1 MEVDQTFIAAILT
14 IIGYSINDTVV
25 VFDRIRET
33 IALYPK
39 RDRYQAV
46 SYTHLQLFDAGYDS
60 PGNLLFDNHIRLTII
75 RILFVR
81 EGTQKKDTI
90 CIVSFFYRE

>member
-1 MEVDQTFIAAILT
+1 MPLEFFFRFLQLHLASGD
-14 IIGYSINDTVV
+14 
-25 VFDRIRET
+25 IRS
-33 IALYPK
+33 
-39 RDRYQAV
+39 V
-46 SYTHLQLFDAGYDS
+46 QLFDAGYDS
-60 PGNLLFDNHIRLTII
+60 PGNLLFDNNIRLTII